1 MLMHGAID
9 DEIGATAMLL
19 AIDLSNT
26 NTKIGLYADDA
37 GDDARPVHIWRI
49 STNRDRTADEWW
61 VQLSTLLRGA
71 GHEPSGIAAVAISS
85 VVPQV
90 LVQLRDL
97 CERYLHRTPLV
108 AGPGINLGMAVQTDR
123 PSETGADLIMNCL
136 AAHHRYG
143 GPAIIIGFG
152 TAMTFTCMNAEGA
165 MIGAAIAPGLSLAM
179 EALTGRA
186 AQLYSID
193 LQLPEHAIGTNTV
206 ESLRSGVVLGYV
218 GLIEGLVARMTREL
232 GSTPYVVA
240 TGFLA
245 DIIAEGTS
253 VINSVDDDLTL
264 YGIYLMHRLNAAGDI
279 AR

>member
-1 MLMHGAID
+1 
-9 DEIGATAMLL
+9 MLL

-26 NTKIGLYADDA
+26 NTKFGLYADD
-37 GDDARPVHIWRI
+37 GGEGARPLHIWRV

-61 VQLSTLLRGA
+61 VQLETLLRAA
-71 GHEPSGIAAVAISS
+71 GHEPAEVTAVAISS

-90 LVQLRDL
+90 LVQLREL
-97 CERYLHRTPLV
+97 CDRYLRLTPLV
-108 AGPGINLGMAVQTDR
+108 AGPGVDLGMAVRTDR

-136 AAHHRYG
+136 AAYHRYG
-143 GPAIIIGFG
+143 GPAIIVGFG
-152 TAMTFTCMNAEGA
+152 TATTFTCINAEGA
-165 MIGAAIAPGLSLAM
+165 MIGAAIAPGLSLAL

-193 LQLPEHAIGTNTV
+193 LQLPERAIGTNTI

-218 GLIEGLVARMTREL
+218 GLVEGLVARMTREL
-232 GSTPYVVA
+232 GGTPHVVA

-245 DIIAEGTS
+245 NIVAAGTP
-253 VINSVDDDLTL
+253 VIGSVDDDLTL
-264 YGIYLMHRLNAAGDI
+264 YGIYLMHRLNAAGGV

>member
-1 MLMHGAID
+1 
-9 DEIGATAMLL
+9 MLL

-37 GDDARPVHIWRI
+37 GEDARPLHIWRV

-61 VQLSTLLRGA
+61 VQVSALLGTA
-71 GHEPSGIAAVAISS
+71 GCAPSDISAVAISS

-90 LVQLRDL
+90 LVQLREL
-97 CERYLHRTPLV
+97 CARYLHLTPLV
-108 AGPGINLGMAVQTDR
+108 AGPGVNLGMAVRTDR

-152 TAMTFTCMNAEGA
+152 TATTFTCINADGA
-165 MIGAAIAPGLSLAM
+165 MIGASIAPGLALSF
-179 EALTGRA
+179 EALAGRA

-193 LQLPEHAIGTNTV
+193 LQLPERAIGTNTV
-206 ESLRSGVVLGYV
+206 ESMRSGVVLGYV
-218 GLIEGLVARMTREL
+218 GLVEGLVARMAREL
-232 GSTPYVVA
+232 GGTPHVVA

-245 DIIAEGTS
+245 SIIAAGTTA
-253 VINSVDDDLTL
+253 IESVDDDLTL
-264 YGIYLMHRLNAAGDI
+264 YGIYLMHRLNAPPL
-279 AR
+279 